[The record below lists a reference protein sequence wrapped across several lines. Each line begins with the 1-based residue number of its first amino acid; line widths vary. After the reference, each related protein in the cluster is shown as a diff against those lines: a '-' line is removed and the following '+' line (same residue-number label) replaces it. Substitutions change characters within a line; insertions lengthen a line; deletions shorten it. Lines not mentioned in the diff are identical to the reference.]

1 MRVGI
6 SGFEPKRLTQVREA
20 RGLSKINL
28 GRLVERS
35 PSTITKWESGYHSP
49 DADALTALS
58 IILQCPT
65 SWFTKPVT
73 LYENNPVFFRT
84 LANTAKDLCAASEHY
99 MEWLQEISAH
109 LQEELDFPEVNIP
122 YLDVSDYRQ
131 IDDEMIEIMASK
143 CRKLWGL
150 GLAPL
155 ADLLLVI
162 ENAGVICSRFAQGS
176 TVMDGYSQWNERE
189 SRPYIILASD
199 KNNYFRSR
207 FDAAHELGH
216 LVLHRFIKRLDIVN
230 FKPIEAQAHKFAACF
245 MLPEEAFSVELP
257 PGPTLENFI
266 TLKQRWGMSA
276 QSMITRAKELLLISD
291 VEHLRLYKQVSARG
305 WRKGEPFDDQNEP
318 EVVRLLPRSLQLLL
332 DEGIFSK
339 QSFIK
344 YLDMSSTDVENLMS
358 LPQGYLSEN
367 NVLQLTPKLK
377 SKRNATINDSDED
390 NVVNMF
396 DDKPR

>member
-49 DADALTALS
+49 DADALAALS

-216 LVLHRFIKRLDIVN
+216 LVLHRFVKRLDIVN

-318 EVVRLLPRSLQLLL
+318 EEVRLLPRSLQLLL

-396 DDKPR
+396 DNKPR